1 MLTAV
6 TNGKIVTENAILS
19 GRALLFDDADGTI
32 RAVIPQAEIPAGA
45 AVADAGGGWI
55 LPGFVDIHVHGGGG
69 ADFLDGTPEAVAAV
83 VRTHAAHGTTSVV
96 PTTLTCPDDVL
107 LHGAELIRAAMD
119 TGVEDG
125 AEILGLH
132 LEGPYFS
139 GASRGAQN
147 VTTVRLPD
155 PALNE
160 AVLRIM
166 RGAVLRWDCAPE
178 LDGMEPFL
186 AWLRDHGILGSIG
199 HSAAN
204 AETALWAYERGL
216 THVTHLYCSTTTE
229 HKEGQVVHAG
239 IVEAAYLEDGMTV
252 ELIGDGKHI
261 PRETMLLVFKIKGAK
276 RTALITDAMRA
287 AGQNVTESILGGLD
301 SGTRVIVEDGVAKLP
316 DRTSFAGSIATMD
329 VCLRTAVRYGV
340 PVTDAVRSVSLTPA
354 ELVGKAARK
363 GSLTPGKDADVVL
376 ADDALN
382 VTAVYL
388 RGKKRCAR

>member
-1 MLTAV
+1 MLAV
-6 TNGKIVTENAILS
+6 TNGKLVAEDAVLT
-19 GRALLFDDADGTI
+19 GRALLLEGGLI
-32 RAVIPQAEIPAGA
+32 RGIVPETEIPAD
-45 AVADAGGGWI
+45 AVREDARGGWI

-69 ADFLDGTPEAVAAV
+69 ADFLDGTPEAIGTVL
-83 VRTHAAHGTTSVV
+83 RTHARHGTTSLA
-96 PTTLTCPDDVL
+96 PTTLTCPDEVL
-107 LHGAELIRAAMD
+107 LRGAERIREAMD
-119 TGVEDG
+119 RGTDGG

-139 GASRGAQN
+139 AASRGAQN
-147 VTTVRLPD
+147 VTGVRLPD

-160 AVLRIM
+160 AVWRIM

-178 LDGMEPFL
+178 LDGTEDFL
-186 AWLRDHGILGSIG
+186 AWLRARGILGSIG

-204 AETALWAYERGL
+204 AETALWAYARGL

-261 PRETMLLVFKIKGAK
+261 PRETMQLVFKLKGAK
-276 RTALITDAMRA
+276 RTALVTDAMRA
-287 AGQNVTESILGGLD
+287 AGQNVAESVLGPRSG
-301 SGTRVIVEDGVAKLP
+301 GTRVIVEDGVAKLP
-316 DRTSFAGSIATMD
+316 DRSSFAGSIATMD
-329 VCLRTAVRYGV
+329 VCLRTAVRFGI

-354 ELVGKAARK
+354 ELVGVSARK

-376 ADDALN
+376 TDEALN
-382 VTAVYL
+382 VTSVFL
-388 RGKKRCAR
+388 RGIRLKL